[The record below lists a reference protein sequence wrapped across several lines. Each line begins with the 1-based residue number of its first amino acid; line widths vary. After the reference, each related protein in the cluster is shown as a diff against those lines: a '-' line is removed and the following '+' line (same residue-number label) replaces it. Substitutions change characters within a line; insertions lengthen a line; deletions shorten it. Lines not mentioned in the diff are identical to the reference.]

1 MKISVSKKSLH
12 SLYIR
17 GSGFATHILR
27 FFRGNAAN
35 AIMIQWHDLII
46 ARTAGLKWT
55 VITMADKEVR
65 LIDKDKLIEKINA
78 EIDAWGKA
86 RMCMTA
92 DELLETIEEFEEE
105 AQPVKHGRWEIC
117 CDGYYPYC
125 SNCKNEPQGRE
136 MTAYCPNCGAKMD
149 IIYQDDKI
157 KAVKVVGWEGDNNG

>member
-1 MKISVSKKSLH
+1 MRKSLH

-46 ARTAGLKWT
+46 ARTAVREWT

-65 LIDKDKLIEKINA
+65 LIDKDKLIKKINA

-105 AQPVKHGRWEIC
+105 AEPVKHGKWENDKLDIPRCSC
-117 CDGYYPYC
+117 CSYIPEFNRHIDDYYY
-125 SNCKNEPQGRE
+125 SNF
-136 MTAYCPNCGAKMD
+136 CPNCGARM
-149 IIYQDDKI
+149 
-157 KAVKVVGWEGDNNG
+157 GGGSE